1 MEKEINDFFVD
12 ITQGFNEIASIL
24 KVLKDSL
31 TNENNEIVFKDVAN
45 ALEIIISKMHNTQI
59 SLDKFAE
66 MTVK

>member
-12 ITQGFNEIASIL
+12 IVQDFNEIASIL

-45 ALEIIISKMHNTQI
+45 TLEIVISKMYNTKI
-59 SLDKFAE
+59 SLEKFAE